1 MAAARVWPEL
11 ARHPRRCDR
20 PGRRGAAGGRAPVKE
35 QASAGEAPRRQPAQD
50 SSRRL
55 PPHRHG
61 SPQGPARRSGPAHRG
76 GTAGSTRSALAT
88 GAAARVRERAGG
100 ASSWRRVG
108 KGGRV
113 ATEAAGGRA
122 GSRRALRRS
131 GCRVGGGCVRGA
143 SPGSAPPRP
152 AAPRP
157 PQAAPPERSRARP
170 AGRATPQ
177 GAGQAGGAPRTGR
190 AAAPPGVWAV
200 LPAGSWRRG
209 RPRRPGRGRGRVLSL
224 RANRREA
231 AGRAGAFSFPGV
243 RVAHSCG
250 TVLLK
255 IDPSVATAGPLR

>member
-152 AAPRP
+152 AAPRR
-157 PQAAPPERSRARP
+157 AAP
-170 AGRATPQ
+170 
-177 GAGQAGGAPRTGR
+177 
-190 AAAPPGVWAV
+190 
-200 LPAGSWRRG
+200 RRG
-209 RPRRPGRGRGRVLSL
+209 CPGTSGFICHQLCSPAQLSKQ
-224 RANRREA
+224 
-231 AGRAGAFSFPGV
+231 GVSFSFQLTKYQRGK
-243 RVAHSCG
+243 G
-250 TVLLK
+250 L
-255 IDPSVATAGPLR
+255 